1 MLKNTISYLYQY
13 NYRLIGIATHLK
25 DYRVAFFLN
34 KVLSITLSKREDL
47 TFSIK
52 NKGKHYSFEK
62 QTFIDEANEVEYI
75 LLQNKCAGNL
85 FLKSLK
91 NFDFIFIVKTEKEI
105 DFTEDLLQKMEA
117 IENFAITHLIEKI
130 SKIEEDLVKKYLIY
144 TEK

>member
-34 KVLSITLSKREDL
+34 KALSITLSKREDL

-62 QTFIDEANEVEYI
+62 QTFVDEANDVEYI
-75 LLQNKCAGNL
+75 LLQNKSSGNL

-91 NFDFIFIVKTEKEI
+91 SFDFIFIIKTEREV
-105 DFTEDLLQKMEA
+105 DFIEDLLQKIET
-117 IENFAITHLIEKI
+117 IENFAITHLVDKI
-130 SKIEEDLVKKYLIY
+130 AKTEENLVKKHLIY